1 MTQGRRI
8 RYFEGGVSLITGGAS
23 GIGKALAEDLA
34 KRGCEV
40 VIADLQEDAGKK
52 VAADI
57 VKNGGKARNVALD
70 VTDFEAFKKVVEDLL
85 KETGRIDTLFNNA
98 GIAVIGFAENYEVSD
113 WDCVTDVNLRGVTN
127 GIQAVY
133 PPMIKQGFGHIINT
147 ASVAGLLPAPV
158 MVGYAATKHAVVGL
172 SKALRIE
179 AERHGVR
186 VSAVCPGVIRT
197 PILSGG
203 KYGRLNKE
211 FTPEEASQLSEKL
224 SPLSPEAFVPKV
236 IRRVVKNHGVIV
248 EPLGWR
254 FAALINRLFPSFAN
268 AMARREYR
276 RIVAAVNK
284 TKAPD
289 APKAAPSTAHDAL
302 KK

>member
-1 MTQGRRI
+1 MTQGSHI

-40 VIADLQEDAGKK
+40 VIADLQEEAGKK

-57 VKNGGKARNVALD
+57 VKNGGKARNVVLD
-70 VTDFEAFKKVVEDLL
+70 VTDFQAFKKVVEDVLR
-85 KETGRIDTLFNNA
+85 ESDRIDTLFNNA
-98 GIAVIGFAENYEVSD
+98 GIAVIGLAENYEVTD

-133 PPMIKQGFGHIINT
+133 RPMIEQGFGHIINT

-186 VSAVCPGVIRT
+186 VTAVCPGIIRT

-203 KYGRLNKE
+203 KYGRLGKE
-211 FTPEEASQLSEKL
+211 LTEEQAKQLLEKHQPLAPED
-224 SPLSPEAFVPKV
+224 FVPKV
-236 IRRVVKNHGVIV
+236 IRRIVKNHGTIV
-248 EPLGWR
+248 EPSEWR
-254 FAALINRLFPSFAN
+254 FAAFVNRLFPSFAN
-268 AMARREYR
+268 YMSRREFR
-276 RIVAAVNK
+276 RVTATMNK
-284 TKAPD
+284 SKTPN
-289 APKAAPSTAHDAL
+289 APKATTSPPATL
-302 KK
+302 